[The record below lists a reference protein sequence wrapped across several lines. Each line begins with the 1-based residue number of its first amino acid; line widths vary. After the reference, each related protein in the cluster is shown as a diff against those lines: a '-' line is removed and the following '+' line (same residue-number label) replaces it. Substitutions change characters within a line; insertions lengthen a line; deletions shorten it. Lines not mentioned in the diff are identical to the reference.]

1 MMKIWLSKGA
11 MIQQKGGFI
20 FFMDSDKMVKN
31 EIANRSQAKRYLG
44 VLCFLFLVLLVGVY
58 PVFASPSLP
67 STLYFEDNKLVT
79 IENCHFSPDS
89 TLLSLSGWGYLTLT
103 RIKKSIGEL
112 SFTGLS
118 ALESGKILKIGSPYT
133 LSLNRFKITSD
144 ERILGPS
151 DGKLFSIPKGTIEL
165 LIPELNATLSLSFQN
180 LSLSDWGE
188 IEAESLVLTAK
199 PLTLENLVGL
209 PGFALKIDG
218 VTGKIQNGNPDL
230 SISGSLNFSG
240 QEIPVE
246 ISYPGLVVN
255 LPEWK
260 YTFRGREIS
269 VSNSTLDL
277 SRSGGIVNQE
287 VDASWQG
294 IYIAQGDYKLDGT
307 GITVKDCYIDARGF
321 TGRIAGTSRNEEF
334 MNISYE
340 KLSVEIDIRHNKD
353 IKNFI
358 RVENCKFPYFK
369 SPITLTGTVDENGYN
384 LNVEASE
391 DLAVKYE
398 PLGLSAKITRGQ
410 FFQTEGKYVLWL
422 DGAIS
427 FEHSGLPTGVLT
439 FHNLGIDTEG
449 NFVLPQAGLEVES
462 PAPLDFANLFKC
474 NVSSLKI
481 QSDSSKKLKLLLNG
495 ELSLGADIPLNGNIS
510 FKELSITEGPEV
522 NLSGVSADFS
532 LKGVARISGALDK
545 KKEDG
550 KDCLSGKASFYLFGA
565 STPLGAEF
573 WFKIYSYRSWAV
585 AGGGNIPPINI
596 PNTPLFIYKFQGGVG
611 RNVEK
616 KEGNKP
622 FTMDN
627 IRSSE
632 SKDNWLFMAGTG
644 ICTVPPDLLDCNP
657 LQLTVGFPQLSFS
670 LYGEC
675 TIIKGPKVT
684 ASIEFQP
691 LKPVFRFTSLTSLD
705 IYDVINLQGGMEVFA
720 GYKDGKRGV
729 YLDIDSDFSMLKGRI
744 YGRYGLYGS
753 AWGKDDIQIKAYAA
767 AGLDVSI
774 FRGNIE
780 GGFDFLTNKDP
791 FLSGYVNA
799 DGEIDLKV
807 GAVGASG
814 NLQVDVYK
822 KPELDY
828 DGTVTGYVKIFG
840 EKAGISKHIK
850 GDL

>member
-1 MMKIWLSKGA
+1 
-11 MIQQKGGFI
+11 
-20 FFMDSDKMVKN
+20 MDSHKIVKN
-31 EIANRSQAKRYLG
+31 EIANRSLAKRYLG
-44 VLCFLFLVLLVGVY
+44 VLCFLFLVLLAGVY
-58 PVFASPSLP
+58 PVLANPSLP
-67 STLYFEDNKLVT
+67 STLYFDDNKLVR
-79 IENCHFSPDS
+79 IENCVFSSDS
-89 TLLSLSGWGYLTLT
+89 TLLSLSGNGKLTLT

-144 ERILGPS
+144 EHILGPS
-151 DGKLFSIPKGTIEL
+151 EGKLFTIPKGTIEI

-180 LSLSDWGE
+180 LSLNDWGE
-188 IEAESLVLTAK
+188 IEAGSLALTAK
-199 PLTLENLVGL
+199 PLTLEKLVGL
-209 PGFALKIDG
+209 SGFALKISG
-218 VTGKIQNGNPDL
+218 VTGKIQNGNPAL

-255 LPEWK
+255 LPGWK
-260 YTFRGREIS
+260 YTSKWGEIS

-294 IYIAQGDYKLDGT
+294 IYIAQGTYTLGGT
-307 GITVKDCYIDARGF
+307 GNTAKDLDKTGIMVKDCYIDAKGF
-321 TGRIAGTSRNEEF
+321 TGIIKGTSENEEF
-334 MNISYE
+334 MNISYK
-340 KLSVEIDIRHNKD
+340 KLSAEMDIRHNKV

-369 SPITLTGTVDENGYN
+369 SPITLTGTRDENGYN
-384 LNVEASE
+384 LSVEASD

-545 KKEDG
+545 TKEDG

-565 STPLGAEF
+565 STPLGADF

-616 KEGNKP
+616 KEGQP
-622 FTMDN
+622 FEMKY
-627 IRSSE
+627 ISPSE

-675 TIIKGPKVT
+675 KIIKGPKVT

-691 LKPVFRFTSLTSLD
+691 LKPVFRFTSQTSLD

-767 AGLDVSI
+767 AGLDVWV
-774 FRGNIE
+774 FKGNIE
-780 GGFDFLTNKDP
+780 GGFDFSTKEDP

-799 DGEIDLKV
+799 EGEIDVWV

-814 NLQVDVYK
+814 NLQVEVYK

-828 DGTVTGYVKIFG
+828 DGTVTGYVKVFG
-840 EKAGISKHIK
+840 KKAGISKHIK
-850 GDL
+850 GDIRL